1 MPRPSPVL
9 AHALHLPIFD
19 ALQHKRVIL
28 ASASPRRKDIL
39 EVAGLRPEVVP
50 STFEEDL
57 DKSEFSGR
65 AGEYPVVTAQEK
77 VSGGDTQTS
86 GR

>member
-1 MPRPSPVL
+1 MSRPSPVL
-9 AHALHLPIFD
+9 AHALRLPIFD

-50 STFEEDL
+50 STFQEDL

-65 AGEYPVVTAQEK
+65 AGEYPVLTAQEK
-77 VSGGDTQTS
+77 VGEDKVT
-86 GR
+86 R